1 MSVMQRSL
9 GVDGT
14 GPIPVSTVT
23 DQQERIL
30 SLLPIIPSI
39 LSVFGSL
46 TIIHMVLTSKRRST
60 PYKRLLLGMS
70 ICDTI
75 LSLTFPLY
83 AFLVPHQ
90 SSHRI
95 WAVGNDASC
104 NVMGFFSQF
113 TFAGILYN
121 GMLSYYYLLTV
132 RYGYKDPQMSKC
144 AEPVMHI
151 VSIAYP
157 VITGL
162 IGVIFGFYSELELGI
177 QCWVNDYPRNCGSL
191 DGQSGE
197 PCLSPTIGW
206 IFGGAVVFF
215 VIISIVVNNVIIY
228 RFVRQTIYR
237 GRRKSTFRA
246 GQDKDD
252 SQTRRVQAVATQG
265 FLYVGC
271 FLLSYSWPILIR
283 ILEGAVA
290 ADASWESTLYPVLVC
305 SGIFMPLQGFCN
317 LLVYARP
324 NYMRTRREHPNETRW
339 WCFRRALHGTAIEPK
354 SCSRMPTRPNGSINN
369 TAFFITTTTKGIL
382 RSSNKWLGSAASG
395 MHHSEHGHDPNNN
408 PDPSLHSKGGDSK
421 QARSGHSAFS
431 SKWAKSVVSDV
442 EEEGSEAEWG
452 GNSQEIPYRTTNA
465 AGSSGGGAEKSVV
478 EDDLD
483 TESTATT
490 GSDENAV
497 AAGPGAAELVPD
509 DENSTWH
516 SRTGTRLEMDGTF
529 TSFQRPT
536 TASELEDDHHDD
548 DDHDDDAVDPV
559 EEPPRTYS
567 TYKMPLKD

>member
-1 MSVMQRSL
+1 MRRSL
-9 GVDGT
+9 IMDGT
-14 GPIPVSTVT
+14 APIPVSTLT

-30 SLLPIIPSI
+30 SLLPIVPSI

-83 AFLVPHQ
+83 AFLVPQQ

-104 NVMGFFSQF
+104 NAMGFFSQF

-144 AEPVMHI
+144 AEPLMHI

-177 QCWVNDYPRNCGSL
+177 QCWVNDYPRNCGDL
-191 DGQSGE
+191 DGQSGV

-206 IFGGAVVFF
+206 IFGGTVVFF

-317 LLVYARP
+317 LLVYVRP
-324 NYMRTRREHPNETRW
+324 NYMRARREHPDETRW

-354 SCSRMPTRPNGSINN
+354 SCSRMPTRPSGSTNN

-382 RSSNKWLGSAASG
+382 RSSNKWFGSAVSG
-395 MHHSEHGHDPNNN
+395 MQHSEHGHDPNNN
-408 PDPSLHSKGGDSK
+408 LDPSSHSKGGDWK
-421 QARSGHSAFS
+421 QNRSGHSAFS

-442 EEEGSEAEWG
+442 EEEGSEADWG
-452 GNSQEIPYRTTNA
+452 RSSEEIPRRTTKA
-465 AGSSGGGAEKSVV
+465 AGSGGGEEKSVV
-478 EDDLD
+478 EEEEDLD

-490 GSDENAV
+490 VSDENAV
-497 AAGPGAAELVPD
+497 PGLGAELVPD
-509 DENSTWH
+509 DEGATLH
-516 SRTGTRLEMDGTF
+516 CRTGTRMEMDGTI
-529 TSFQRPT
+529 TSFQRPA
-536 TASELEDDHHDD
+536 TASELEDEEDEEDEDD
-548 DDHDDDAVDPV
+548 SVDQV

-567 TYKMPLKD
+567 TYKMALKD